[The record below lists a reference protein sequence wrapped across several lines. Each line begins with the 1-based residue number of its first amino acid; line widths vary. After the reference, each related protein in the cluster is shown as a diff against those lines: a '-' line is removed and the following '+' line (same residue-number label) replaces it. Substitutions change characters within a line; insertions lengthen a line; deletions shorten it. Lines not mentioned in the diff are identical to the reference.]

1 MPIVNAL
8 ALSYVEM
15 QQFLNNNNREST
27 NLIPPNLL
35 SLNPTYRFISITD
48 PKVPSLFSSNNS
60 LVLQLKFHDIVPEN
74 ISWTSKSGL
83 VLPNKEHA
91 KQIVEFVQTVNT
103 LSEPVLLLVNCMAGV
118 SRSGAV
124 VTYVG
129 NLCGFDPKEHNPQI
143 DPNEYLLELLN
154 VS

>member
-1 MPIVNAL
+1 MSIINAL

-15 QQFLNNNNREST
+15 QQVLNNGTRASVIPSELLST
-27 NLIPPNLL
+27 N
-35 SLNPTYRFISITD
+35 PTFKFISITD
-48 PKVPSLFSSNNS
+48 PKVPSLFNSNS
-60 LVLQLKFHDIVPEN
+60 PSVLQLKFHDIVPEN
-74 ISWTSKSGL
+74 IWNSYSNL
-83 VLPNKEHA
+83 VLPNKTHA
-91 KQIVEFVQTVNT
+91 QQIVEFIQRINS
-103 LSEPVLLLVNCMAGV
+103 LSEPILLLVNCMAGI

-143 DPNEYLLELLN
+143 DPNEYLLKLLN

>member
-15 QQFLNNNNREST
+15 QQFLNKNKQS
-27 NLIPPNLL
+27 NLIPPDLL

-60 LVLQLKFHDIVPEN
+60 SVLQLKFHDIVPEN
-74 ISWTSKSGL
+74 IWNSQSNL
-83 VLPNKEHA
+83 ILPTKEHA
-91 KQIVEFVQTVNT
+91 KQIVVFVQAVNA
-103 LSEPVLLLVNCMAGV
+103 LAEPVLLLVNCMAGI